1 MALIGCVLDPAPF
14 ELTACNNSRLV
25 RFLVLPLAF
34 GDEDK
39 SANVNKTATVI
50 IASILIGIA
59 YSASLFLVL
68 CYYDERTF
76 LIHSLLVYVLD
87 RRSEMLLA
95 NLT

>member
-1 MALIGCVLDPAPF
+1 MC
-14 ELTACNNSRLV
+14 LTQRLFQMIAYTNSRLI

-34 GDEDK
+34 GDEEK

-50 IASILIGIA
+50 VASILIGVA

-76 LIHSLLVYVLD
+76 LIHSLLVYALNP
-87 RRSEMLLA
+87 RSEILLA
-95 NLT
+95 NMT